1 MYFYLEHFGKGE
13 KGGHGTTSAIYSG
26 SGKCSGWFEEE
37 RFTLKMVIVS
47 KRFFFSSLNTMH
59 KHVPNFK
66 PALRDLA
73 MNYCICL
80 GVTEIAK
87 LIPWDPSKV
96 PMELFC
102 SICFQVIGS

>member
-1 MYFYLEHFGKGE
+1 
-13 KGGHGTTSAIYSG
+13 
-26 SGKCSGWFEEE
+26 
-37 RFTLKMVIVS
+37 
-47 KRFFFSSLNTMH
+47 MH